1 MPGPSAD
8 QISSG
13 NLTNNSNSTGMDP
26 STISSL
32 IGVGGS
38 LLGDIFNLFG
48 SSKANREQRSFAMN
62 VMNQQREW
70 SLEDLKN
77 QQEYNSPVQQMQR
90 LKDAKLNPNLVYG
103 TGIQAAGQSEQPR
116 AVASA
121 NFSPQ
126 NELAGFQNLGSQVM
140 EAQNL
145 GVSLEKIKADT
156 TNVAVDTIIKRLTPG
171 ATEDKDAEAIGFN
184 FWHQYSNNLSVADNV
199 TENNRI
205 DSAVMSA
212 AEKGRLDAAAR
223 VGLNSLIDTEKNAQ
237 VRDNLKAIGKNLAEQ
252 LKLLKLDE
260 QSQTWDFNANS
271 PVWQQAIQK
280 LMQFFLGLAHH
291 KLTGT
296 TE

>member
-1 MPGPSAD
+1 MPGISASD
-8 QISSG
+8 FNTTPQI
-13 NLTNNSNSTGMDP
+13 NTGMDP
-26 STISSL
+26 STISSM

-48 SSKANREQRSFAMN
+48 SSKANREQRNYATG
-62 VMNQQREW
+62 VMNQQRQW
-70 SLEDLKN
+70 SLEDLHN
-77 QQEYNSPVQQMQR
+77 QQEYNSPIQQMQR

-126 NELAGFQNLGSQVM
+126 NELAGFSNLGSQVM

-145 GVSLEKIKADT
+145 GVSLEKVKADT
-156 TNVAVDTIIKRLTPG
+156 TNIAVDTIIKKLTPG
-171 ATEDKDAEAIGFN
+171 ATTDAEAETLGFN
-184 FWHQYSNNLSVADNV
+184 FWHQYQNHLSVADNV

-205 DSAVMSA
+205 DSAVNSA
-212 AEKGRLDAAAR
+212 GEQGRLDQAAR
-223 VGLNSLIDTEKNAQ
+223 IGLNSLIDTEKNAQ
-237 VRDNLKAIGKNLAEQ
+237 VRDNLQAIGKNLAEE

-260 QSQTWDFNANS
+260 QSQTWNFNANS

-291 KLTGT
+291 RLTGQNN
-296 TE
+296 